1 EDALGRKWQLATIQV
16 DLTMLP
22 ERMQCEYIDTDGKAK
37 RPVVI
42 HRAIFGSYER
52 FVAILTE
59 HFAGAFPTWL
69 APVQARVLP
78 ISEKHA
84 EHGRKVFAAP
94 RASAPSS
101 TIATRSWAIAS
112 GTLRFARCR
121 TCWSWVS
128 ARPRTAPPA
137 CAAAR
142 VKTWARCRWS
152 ASWPSSSPRSEV
164 VPPPSPWVTPA
175 EPAPHPKER
184 AIQSKDIR
192 INEGIRVREVRVVS
206 AEGEQ
211 LGILPIA
218 QALELARQREMDL
231 VEVAAEA
238 QPPVCRIMDFGKYK
252 YMQARRQK
260 DARKKQTI
268 IQVKEVKLGPK
279 TDTHDFDFKAKHV
292 RRFLEEG
299 NKAKVTVR
307 FKGREMAHTEL
318 GWKMLNKMVE
328 GMSDIAVIEN
338 HPRMEGRMLSMILSP
353 KPH

>member
-1 EDALGRKWQLATIQV
+1 MK
-16 DLTMLP
+16 
-22 ERMQCEYIDTDGKAK
+22 
-37 RPVVI
+37 
-42 HRAIFGSYER
+42 
-52 FVAILTE
+52 
-59 HFAGAFPTWL
+59 
-69 APVQARVLP
+69 
-78 ISEKHA
+78 
-84 EHGRKVFAAP
+84 
-94 RASAPSS
+94 
-101 TIATRSWAIAS
+101 
-112 GTLRFARCR
+112 
-121 TCWSWVS
+121 
-128 ARPRTAPPA
+128 
-137 CAAAR
+137 
-142 VKTWARCRWS
+142 
-152 ASWPSSSPRSEV
+152 
-164 VPPPSPWVTPA
+164 
-175 EPAPHPKER
+175 
-184 AIQSKDIR
+184 
-192 INEGIRVREVRVVS
+192 EVRVVS

-218 QALELARQREMDL
+218 QALDLARQREMDL

-279 TDTHDFDFKAKHV
+279 TDTHDFDFKLKHV

-299 NKAKVTVR
+299 HKAKVTVR

-328 GMSDIAVIEN
+328 GMQDIAVIEN

>member
-1 EDALGRKWQLATIQV
+1 MGPDVGALVRDEDGRVADQADVSLSRVPSQRLPLLPKEQLLELVEGHVSRELAAGAGELAGLALGAEIERREALARQ
-16 DLTMLP
+16 DP
-22 ERMQCEYIDTDGKAK
+22 QERH
-37 RPVVI
+37 VVI
-42 HRAIFGSYER
+42 V
-52 FVAILTE
+52 VALDE
-59 HFAGAFPTWL
+59 L
-69 APVQARVLP
+69 
-78 ISEKHA
+78 
-84 EHGRKVFAAP
+84 
-94 RASAPSS
+94 
-101 TIATRSWAIAS
+101 
-112 GTLRFARCR
+112 
-121 TCWSWVS
+121 
-128 ARPRTAPPA
+128 
-137 CAAAR
+137 
-142 VKTWARCRWS
+142 
-152 ASWPSSSPRSEV
+152 
-164 VPPPSPWVTPA
+164 
-175 EPAPHPKER
+175 
-184 AIQSKDIR
+184 D
-192 INEGIRVREVRVVS
+192 
-206 AEGEQ
+206 
-211 LGILPIA
+211 
-218 QALELARQREMDL
+218 LARQRDMDL

-260 DARKKQTI
+260 DARKKQTT